1 MNKAIF
7 LDRDGVINKKL
18 ENDYVKSVF
27 EFEILKGVRETLQ
40 QLKKLGY
47 VLIVITNQQGI
58 GKGIMSEK
66 DLESIHNYMLKEL
79 PEIDDIF
86 YCPHLNGTCDC
97 RKPENKMLL
106 DAKEKWNIDFNK
118 SWMIGDSESDIIC
131 GKSVGCKTVLISSS
145 EDYNDIIVI
154 NNLSKLLKALTE

>member
-1 MNKAIF
+1 MNKAVF
-7 LDRDGVINKKL
+7 LDRDGVLNKKL

-106 DAKEKWNIDFNK
+106 DAKEKWNIDFSK
-118 SWMIGDSESDIIC
+118 SWMIGDSESDITC
-131 GKSVGCKTVLISSS
+131 GKSVGCKTVLIC
-145 EDYNDIIVI
+145 NDLQHDEFTCKNLDDCLKVI
-154 NNLSKLLKALTE
+154 R